1 MYGEEDICW
10 RNKMKEYK
18 GQLISKGFKYAI
30 VVSRF
35 NQFIT
40 QKLLEGAVD
49 ALTRSGA
56 KDEEIAVVRVPGAFE
71 IPLVAKRLLAGKRYD
86 AVICLAAII
95 RGETP
100 HFDYIASEV
109 TKGVA
114 QLNLEFTVPVIYGVI
129 TADSTEQAVER
140 AGNKMGNK
148 GFQAAQSA
156 IELLNLFV
164 DAKI

>member
-1 MYGEEDICW
+1 
-10 RNKMKEYK
+10 MKEYE
-18 GQLISKGFKYAI
+18 GQLISKGFKYAL

-35 NQFIT
+35 NNFIT
-40 QKLLEGAVD
+40 EKLLEGAMD
-49 ALTRSGA
+49 ALNRSGA
-56 KDEEIAVVRVPGAFE
+56 AENEVDVFKVPGAFE
-71 IPLVAKRLLAGKRYD
+71 IPLAVKRIAQKKKYD
-86 AVICLAAII
+86 ALICLGSII

-109 TKGVA
+109 SKGIA
-114 QLNLEFTVPVIYGVI
+114 MLNLEYAIPIAFGVI
-129 TADSTEQAVER
+129 TADNTDQAIER

-156 IELLNLFV
+156 VELLNLFQ

>member
-1 MYGEEDICW
+1 
-10 RNKMKEYK
+10 MKEFK
-18 GQLISKGFKYAI
+18 GDLISRKFKVVI

-35 NQFIT
+35 NNFIT
-40 QKLLEGAVD
+40 EKLLAGAKD

-56 KDEEIAVVRVPGAFE
+56 REEEIEVAWVPGAFE
-71 IPLVAKRLLAGKRYD
+71 IPLAAKRLLLAKRHD

-100 HFDYIASEV
+100 HFDFIASEV
-109 TKGVA
+109 SKGIA
-114 QLNLEFTVPVIYGVI
+114 QLNLEFAKPVTYGVI
-129 TADSTEQAVER
+129 TADNTDQAIER

-156 IELLNLFV
+156 IELLNLFS

>member
-1 MYGEEDICW
+1 
-10 RNKMKEYK
+10 MKEYE
-18 GQLISKGFKYAI
+18 GQLISKGFKYAV

-35 NQFIT
+35 NHFIT
-40 QKLLEGAVD
+40 EKLLDGAID
-49 ALTRSGA
+49 ALSRTGA
-56 KDEEIAVVRVPGAFE
+56 TDNEIEVFKVPGSFE
-71 IPLVAKRLLAGKRYD
+71 IPLVVKRLAQKKKFD
-86 AVICLAAII
+86 AIICLGSII

-109 TKGVA
+109 SKGIA
-114 QLNLEFTVPVIYGVI
+114 MLNLEYTIPISFGII
-129 TADSTEQAVER
+129 TADNTDQAIER

-156 IELLNLFV
+156 VELLNLFK

>member
-1 MYGEEDICW
+1 M
-10 RNKMKEYK
+10 NEYK

-35 NQFIT
+35 NHFIT
-40 QKLLEGAVD
+40 EKLLDGATD

-56 KDEEIAVVRVPGAFE
+56 RNEEIDVFKVPGAFE
-71 IPLVAKRLLAGKRYD
+71 IPLVAKRIAQKKTYD
-86 AVICLAAII
+86 AIICLGSVI

-100 HFDYIASEV
+100 HFDYIATEV
-109 TKGVA
+109 SKGIA
-114 QLNLEFTVPVIYGVI
+114 MLNLEYGVPVSFGII
-129 TADSTEQAVER
+129 TADNTDQAIER

-156 IELLNLFV
+156 VELLNLFKN
-164 DAKI
+164 AKI

>member
-1 MYGEEDICW
+1 
-10 RNKMKEYK
+10 MKEYE
-18 GQLISKGFKYAI
+18 GQLISKGFKYAV

-35 NQFIT
+35 NHFIT
-40 QKLLEGAVD
+40 EKLLDGAID
-49 ALTRSGA
+49 ALSRTGA
-56 KDEEIAVVRVPGAFE
+56 IDNEIEVFKVPGSFE
-71 IPLVAKRLLAGKRYD
+71 IPLVVKRLAQKKKFD
-86 AVICLAAII
+86 AIICLGSII

-109 TKGVA
+109 SKGIA
-114 QLNLEFTVPVIYGVI
+114 MLNLEYAIPISFGII
-129 TADSTEQAVER
+129 TADNTDQAIER

-156 IELLNLFV
+156 VELLNLFK